1 MIMNQKSSITQQELD
16 TIIPEINDDS
26 TLPHR
31 LAEIFANYPQ
41 ANIRSALTSNPN
53 TPLDILFILGLDYPT
68 QLLNNSAFS
77 SYFSDNPD
85 NFEKIPTAILKSIL
99 KLAQVP
105 QNFIFFT
112 LNSFQGKNT
121 LTTNNFHRREKEL
134 LVTIIFSHRNLW
146 NQWRRDN
153 SEVPL
158 SLEGINFQD
167 CDLTGANLE
176 NIDLT
181 NANLKDTNLKS
192 ANLKDT
198 FIECADNL
206 QGVKLDD
213 NTQIDETSRLVWDVI
228 NNPQSERN
236 LSNLDLRGVNLKS
249 ADLTN
254 ANLSG
259 ADLNDANLAY
269 ANLSGA
275 NLSGTDLTDA
285 YLWGI
290 NLANVRLDKNTKID
304 EQSKL
309 IWEIVNHPKQERDLS
324 KMSLEEVN
332 LRGAD
337 LRNADLTDT
346 NLTNGS
352 LKNAD
357 LRGANLTNAHL
368 NNVNLIGVK
377 LDENTIIDE
386 KWKFVWEIVNHPQ
399 SQRDLKKT
407 DLSYA
412 NLAGVDL
419 RNANLRETD
428 LSYANLAGAD
438 LSGADLR
445 DADLYGVNLTS
456 FQLDHKTQI
465 DSKWLLIQDII
476 DNPKP
481 HRELSNVN
489 LSEAYLPNVDLHNAN
504 LSNSD
509 LSNISLCGANL
520 IHANL
525 EGANLRGANLAHADL
540 RNANLRRAD
549 LTDTYLVGADLRRAN
564 LSFSYLT
571 HSRLSYAKMNYA
583 DLNGAGL
590 LGVSLYKANLTNANL
605 ENTTLQNTNLR
616 DANLNG

>member
-68 QLLNNSAFS
+68 QLLNNSAFN

-112 LNSFQGKNT
+112 LNSFQGENT

-181 NANLKDTNLKS
+181 NANL
-192 ANLKDT
+192 
-198 FIECADNL
+198 
-206 QGVKLDD
+206 
-213 NTQIDETSRLVWDVI
+213 
-228 NNPQSERN
+228 
-236 LSNLDLRGVNLKS
+236 
-249 ADLTN
+249 
-254 ANLSG
+254 
-259 ADLNDANLAY
+259 
-269 ANLSGA
+269 
-275 NLSGTDLTDA
+275 
-285 YLWGI
+285 
-290 NLANVRLDKNTKID
+290 
-304 EQSKL
+304 
-309 IWEIVNHPKQERDLS
+309 
-324 KMSLEEVN
+324 
-332 LRGAD
+332 
-337 LRNADLTDT
+337 
-346 NLTNGS
+346 
-352 LKNAD
+352 
-357 LRGANLTNAHL
+357 
-368 NNVNLIGVK
+368 
-377 LDENTIIDE
+377 
-386 KWKFVWEIVNHPQ
+386 
-399 SQRDLKKT
+399 
-407 DLSYA
+407 
-412 NLAGVDL
+412 
-419 RNANLRETD
+419 
-428 LSYANLAGAD
+428 
-438 LSGADLR
+438 
-445 DADLYGVNLTS
+445 
-456 FQLDHKTQI
+456 
-465 DSKWLLIQDII
+465 
-476 DNPKP
+476 
-481 HRELSNVN
+481 
-489 LSEAYLPNVDLHNAN
+489 
-504 LSNSD
+504 
-509 LSNISLCGANL
+509 
-520 IHANL
+520 
-525 EGANLRGANLAHADL
+525 
-540 RNANLRRAD
+540 RRAD

-583 DLNGAGL
+583 DLSGAGL